1 MKNSTIITGLAS
13 VGLFSNI
20 FVFLAGKNL
29 NPEFAAELTAI
40 GGIAFSAAFITFLFT
55 QKSEV
60 EIREE
65 RNDIYRDFD
74 AVYRYVDD
82 AVRDVQSD
90 IRDVASGSSCCSKDS
105 GKNSNKR

>member
-1 MKNSTIITGLAS
+1 MKNSTIITSLAS

-29 NPEFAAELTAI
+29 DANFAADVTAI
-40 GGIAFSAAFITFLFT
+40 SGIAFSAAFITFLFT

-60 EIREE
+60 EVREE

-74 AVYRYVDD
+74 AVYRHIDD
-82 AVRDVQSD
+82 EIDNVRRD
-90 IRDVASGSSCCSKDS
+90 IRDVAAGTACCNKT
-105 GKNSNKR
+105 SNKR